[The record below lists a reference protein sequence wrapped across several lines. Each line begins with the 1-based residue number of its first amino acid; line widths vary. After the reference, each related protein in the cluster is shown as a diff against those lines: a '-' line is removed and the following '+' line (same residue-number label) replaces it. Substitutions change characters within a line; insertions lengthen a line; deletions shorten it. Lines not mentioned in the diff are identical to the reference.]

1 MVKKIM
7 KSDTVRIVKKNL
19 KQHIRKKLP
28 DQKPDTFERSVQNDK
43 SLETRNLKFK
53 AYDVEFS
60 PEDIEKMKHM
70 SLEEENKYI
79 IELKRQGRY
88 KVIKDS
94 EDKS

>member
-7 KSDTVRIVKKNL
+7 KSDTVRTVKKNL
-19 KQHIRKKLP
+19 KQHMKKKLP
-28 DQKPDTFERSVQNDK
+28 EQKPDTFERSVQNDK
-43 SLETRNLKFK
+43 SLETKNLKFK

-60 PEDIEKMKHM
+60 PKDVEKMKKM

>member
-7 KSDTVRIVKKNL
+7 KSDTVRVAKKTL
-19 KQHIRKKLP
+19 KQHMKKKLP
-28 DQKPDTFERSVQNDK
+28 EQKPDTFERSVQNDK

-88 KVIKDS
+88 KVIKDP

>member
-7 KSDTVRIVKKNL
+7 KSDTVRTVKKNL
-19 KQHIRKKLP
+19 KQHMKKKLP
-28 DQKPDTFERSVQNDK
+28 EQKPDTFERSVQNDK
-43 SLETRNLKFK
+43 SLETKNLKFK

-60 PEDIEKMKHM
+60 PKDVEKMKHM